1 MQLPDGLAKHLHEQ
15 LEDQRGSE
23 DARVA
28 RGNALGFGVLG
39 ERRARDDELRRSL
52 ELPAAASGGVL
63 GAREEESRGA
73 VCVLLRLSPRENLRE
88 AREL

>member
-39 ERRARDDELRRSL
+39 ERRPRAHQRRRTRTRLGAPRGGGLGAR
-52 ELPAAASGGVL
+52 PAASG
-63 GAREEESRGA
+63 SY
-73 VCVLLRLSPRENLRE
+73 
-88 AREL
+88 